1 MGSMGETK
9 RVAILVFEFW
19 SFFFFFHLLFM
30 VIVASG
36 WGLFANG

>member
-19 SFFFFFHLLFM
+19 SFFFFHLLFM